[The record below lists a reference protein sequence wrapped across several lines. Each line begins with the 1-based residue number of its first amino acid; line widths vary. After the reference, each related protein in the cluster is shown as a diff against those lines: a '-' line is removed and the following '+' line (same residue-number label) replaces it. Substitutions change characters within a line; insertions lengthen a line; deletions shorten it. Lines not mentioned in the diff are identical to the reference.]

1 MEMPDYSQA
10 KRYGDI
16 MKTMWFTFFYG
27 DIIPVGIIFSIIGLS
42 IYYYI
47 DKFNVLRRRTIKE
60 SLSKHLSLEM
70 IEMLELIIIFTG
82 IGNVVVSSILFGEIK
97 WQDTIIIVIGMV
109 YLVLPMEDISNI
121 LFPLEQ

>member
-97 WQDTIIIVIGMV
+97 WQDTIIIIIGMV